1 MIIVRITFSFC
12 IPILYCSYNYVGN
25 CSIRGVINKA
35 YEVAKKSNAQ
45 NPAKTGNTVG
55 DLMIGRVPI
64 IKNWNRG
71 FNLGKAGFIVQ
82 QTYNE
87 TCKRRK

>member
-1 MIIVRITFSFC
+1 MPRKSN
-12 IPILYCSYNYVGN
+12 NYVGD

-45 NPAKTGNTVG
+45 NPAKTGYTVG
-55 DLMIGRVPI
+55 DFLIGRVPI

-71 FNLGKAGFIVQ
+71 FNLGKARFIAQ
-82 QTYNE
+82 QT
-87 TCKRRK
+87 